1 MTELN
6 ARLKRQAL
14 ILALLPDLLIVIN
27 VDGGI
32 TFCSAQVERV
42 LQHKVESLVGAKL
55 WDLLEENSREKLK
68 KLIGRLTNPR
78 NAAEAKRKEDQKNE
92 GSNGSGSNN
101 ESGQSSGAVALVS
114 DKSFPVSVVQ
124 VGPDS
129 ATLDENDTSDASG
142 INGNPKEPDSLTRS
156 LNASSMENSGS
167 DNSGKGA
174 ETKNDASTS
183 AQKVLPSSD
192 TSNSSSLSAN
202 ATKLLTANAN
212 LERNVRWHNKK
223 MKEKAVAAQLK
234 AGYKDDVIGADV
246 TANNASARLS
256 SLQHR
261 PESPLA
267 NENSDDSGYRES
279 NDSRIETSS
288 SGSGDSSLPNGKSV
302 CSKSTAI
309 NFSCFQSRSK
319 VSLDFQDG
327 ESR

>member
-1 MTELN
+1 M
-6 ARLKRQAL
+6 
-14 ILALLPDLLIVIN
+14 
-27 VDGGI
+27 
-32 TFCSAQVERV
+32 
-42 LQHKVESLVGAKL
+42 
-55 WDLLEENSREKLK
+55 
-68 KLIGRLTNPR
+68 
-78 NAAEAKRKEDQKNE
+78 
-92 GSNGSGSNN
+92 
-101 ESGQSSGAVALVS
+101 
-114 DKSFPVSVVQ
+114 
-124 VGPDS
+124 
-129 ATLDENDTSDASG
+129 
-142 INGNPKEPDSLTRS
+142 
-156 LNASSMENSGS
+156 
-167 DNSGKGA
+167 
-174 ETKNDASTS
+174 
-183 AQKVLPSSD
+183 
-192 TSNSSSLSAN
+192 SSSIFAVLLFYFQN
-202 ATKLLTANAN
+202 VICKCCPNFTKLHCFQNVSNAGFSF
-212 LERNVRWHNKK
+212 
-223 MKEKAVAAQLK
+223 AAQLK